1 MEDLKENIE
10 KVFALARM
18 QMVNSNPGAEQ
29 ELIHLINMKIELFKQ
44 LDKVPNCRYFKEDK
58 ESKK

>member
-1 MEDLKENIE
+1 MMEDLKQNIE

-29 ELIHLINMKIELFKQ
+29 ELINLINLKINLFEELE
-44 LDKVPNCRYFKEDK
+44 KVPKDK
-58 ESKK
+58 PIKK

>member
-1 MEDLKENIE
+1 MEDLKTNIE

-29 ELIHLINMKIELFKQ
+29 DLISLINLKVELLAE
-44 LDKVPNCRYFKEDK
+44 LDKVPKEKDK
-58 ESKK
+58 K

>member
-1 MEDLKENIE
+1 MMEDLKTNIE

-29 ELIHLINMKIELFKQ
+29 DLIHLINLKVELYKE
-44 LDKVPNCRYFKEDK
+44 LEKVPKEK
-58 ESKK
+58 EKK

>member
-1 MEDLKENIE
+1 MEDLKKDIE

-29 ELIHLINMKIELFKQ
+29 ELIHLINLKIDLYKELG
-44 LDKVPNCRYFKEDK
+44 NCL
-58 ESKK
+58 SSC